1 LFLIR
6 YETGDHVGVY
16 TENCPEVVDE
26 AERLLGYSP
35 ETYFTIHADK
45 EDGKPLDGGSL
56 APPFPSPITVRNALA
71 RYADL
76 LNSPKK
82 VSLLV
87 IQNTIRSF
95 EMLIKCL
102 TKVLCMVSRVLWLHW
117 QLMLRI
123 LLMLT
128 VLNIWHLL
136 LGRSVSF
143 SSFLF
148 LLNPWT
154 LIFNMFV
161 FTM

>member
-1 LFLIR
+1 MFLVR
-6 YETGDHVGVY
+6 YETGDHVGIY
-16 TENCPEVVDE
+16 TENCREVVEE

-87 IQNTIRSF
+87 IRNVTRVF
-95 EMLIKCL
+95 EI
-102 TKVLCMVSRVLWLHW
+102 
-117 QLMLRI
+117 
-123 LLMLT
+123 
-128 VLNIWHLL
+128 
-136 LGRSVSF
+136 
-143 SSFLF
+143 
-148 LLNPWT
+148 
-154 LIFNMFV
+154 
-161 FTM
+161 